1 MRIGVDLGGTKI
13 EIALLEA
20 DGTISLRRREWA
32 PSGDYQATVRAIAKL
47 VDEIM
52 ETPEPVVAR
61 VRDAING
68 H

>member
-1 MRIGVDLGGTKI
+1 LRTAFDKAVGDPDFVEEAGRLG
-13 EIALLEA
+13 LE
-20 DGTISLRRREWA
+20 LR
-32 PSGDYQATVRAIAKL
+32 PLSGGAIAKL

-68 H
+68 L

>member
-1 MRIGVDLGGTKI
+1 VADPDFVEEAGRLG
-13 EIALLEA
+13 LE
-20 DGTISLRRREWA
+20 LR
-32 PSGDYQATVRAIAKL
+32 PLSGGAIVKL

-68 H
+68 L